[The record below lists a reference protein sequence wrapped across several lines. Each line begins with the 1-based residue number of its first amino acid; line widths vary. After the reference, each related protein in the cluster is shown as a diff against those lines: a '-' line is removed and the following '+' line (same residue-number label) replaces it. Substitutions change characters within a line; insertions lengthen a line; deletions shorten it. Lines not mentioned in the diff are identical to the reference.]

1 MSKWS
6 GAFVCLVSAVLVLS
20 PAMAQESAAPK
31 PLSELSLKDIRYLP
45 RALKEIGEGKGYVF
59 YFHESTCEKAAAFL
73 PELVKLEA
81 EYLPKE
87 MRFAAINTGSDDSI
101 RQMAYH
107 MLVNNAT
114 FPVLKDVD
122 AELTARLGVTT
133 LPTAVVLDAS
143 YNPVYQGTPDQLAAA
158 LAAYTSGAPLPAST
172 PVSDGCAISTKVST
186 PIAEPITYA
195 AHIAPFLN
203 KNCVQCH
210 HEGGG
215 APMALTSYKRVAGN
229 AEMLAEVVGEG
240 RMPPWYAHPDF
251 GEFRDAPQITDQERE
266 MFAHWVNQGLPEGDP
281 AQVPPVPQFDPDAWT
296 TDPDVIVEAKQVSA
310 VPAKGY
316 VPYQYI
322 FIPFTAKEDTYVQA
336 IEIKPTNP
344 KVVHHANLIYVRD
357 GFNVDESKDFL
368 TGYVPGGIPSVV
380 DGDRAWFIA
389 KGSTLCF
396 QVHLVTTG
404 KKETNRMR
412 VGLRFARGVVNK
424 QIRYF
429 NLDGGKRFVI
439 PAHDRAWELRDSDV
453 LTDDATGEGMFCHM
467 HLRGKDTQFFAHY
480 PDGRT
485 ETLLALPNYNFDW
498 QLTYRY
504 FPGQNQFPKGTRIE
518 GVAHYDN
525 SFFNP
530 YNPAPEKDVRR
541 GPQTEDEMLNDFFV
555 FTHNSEKLGLK
566 IDPATGHVMEQVAS
580 AE

>member
-1 MSKWS
+1 MPSFLK
-6 GAFVCLVSAVLVLS
+6 AVLCLAGS
-20 PAMAQESAAPK
+20 ATLIHSAAGQTPAAEI
-31 PLSELSLKDIRYLP
+31 PLQEMSFKDIRYLP
-45 RALKEIGEGKGYVF
+45 RPLKEIGEGKGYVLF
-59 YFHESTCEKAAAFL
+59 FHASTCEQATAQLPSLAA
-73 PELVKLEA
+73 LEA
-81 EYLPKE
+81 EYLKQGI
-87 MRFAAINTGSDDSI
+87 RFAAINAGTDDSI

-107 MLVNNAT
+107 MLVNQIY
-114 FPVLKDVD
+114 FPVLKDRD
-122 AELTARLGVTT
+122 GTLAARLGVNSM
-133 LPTAVVLDAS
+133 PTVVVLDAAFQ
-143 YNPVYQGTPDQLAAA
+143 PVYQGGAGKLGEV
-158 LAAYTSGAPLPAST
+158 LAAYTTGAALPASEST
-172 PVSDGCAISTKVST
+172 ADGCPISQKQGE

-215 APMALTSYKRVAGN
+215 APLALTSYKRVSSN

-281 AQVPPVPQFDPDAWT
+281 AQVPPTPEFDPEAWQ
-296 TDPDVIVEAKQVSA
+296 TDPDIIIEATQVSA
-310 VPAKGY
+310 IPKKGY

-322 FIPFTAKEDTYVQA
+322 FIPFTATEDTYVQA

-404 KKETNRMR
+404 KLETNRMR
-412 VGLRFARGVVNK
+412 VGLRYARGVVNK

-453 LTDDATGEGMFCHM
+453 LQDDVTGEGLFCHM

-480 PDGRT
+480 PDGKT

-504 FPGQNQFPKGTRIE
+504 FPGQNQFPKGTTIE
-518 GVAHYDN
+518 AVSHYDN
-525 SFFNP
+525 SYFNP

-541 GPQTEDEMLNDFFV
+541 GPQTVDEMLNDFFV
-555 FTHNSEKLGLK
+555 FTNNSEKLGLK
-566 IDPATGHVMEQVAS
+566 IDPATGHAMDTVAS